1 MKKVYKQIGGGKN
14 NHERKVKKMNE
25 EKYEE
30 SFDKDE
36 KEKDS
41 RIFPG
46 KNFSMS
52 LLLVLLAV
60 LVGSAIAVGAGRK
73 VTEKIELEQSSI
85 VTTPI
90 DTTKPKA
97 QEVTQGAAVE
107 VTGVPDERTN
117 SGSAAEKG
125 EKFVFPIGNNII
137 KDYSNGVAVK
147 SNTLG
152 DWRTHNGIDFTGK
165 ENEIVKA
172 VKSGTVKAVYYNELW
187 GLTVEIDHGDSI
199 VAKYCGLKSGTTPK
213 VGSILEQ
220 GETVGTVGVIPCEA
234 ADETH
239 LHFEIS
245 VAGKTKDPIEVMGLG
260 E

>member
-1 MKKVYKQIGGGKN
+1 MD
-14 NHERKVKKMNE
+14 E
-25 EKYEE
+25 EKYE
-30 SFDKDE
+30 
-36 KEKDS
+36 DS
-41 RIFPG
+41 LEEYDNENDGKTLLG
-46 KNFSMS
+46 KNFSIS

-97 QEVTQGAAVE
+97 EEVTQGAAAD
-107 VTGVPDERTN
+107 VTGIPDERTTETITEN
-117 SGSAAEKG
+117 KN
-125 EKFVFPIGNNII
+125 EKFIFPIGNDII

-152 DWRTHNGIDFTGK
+152 DWRAHNGIDFSAE
-165 ENEIVKA
+165 ENETVKA
-172 VKSGTVKAVYYNELW
+172 VKSGKVTAVYYNELW

-213 VGSILEQ
+213 VGSLLEQ
-220 GETVGTVGVIPCEA
+220 GETVGTVGTIPCEA
-234 ADETH
+234 ADDTH
-239 LHFEIS
+239 LHFEMS
-245 VAGKTKDPIEVMGLG
+245 VAGKTKDPIEVMGVG